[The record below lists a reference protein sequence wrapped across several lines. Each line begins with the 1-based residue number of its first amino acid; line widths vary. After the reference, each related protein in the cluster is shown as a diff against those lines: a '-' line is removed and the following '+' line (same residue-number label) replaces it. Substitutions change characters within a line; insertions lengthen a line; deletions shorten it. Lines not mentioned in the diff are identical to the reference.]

1 MPEGLKTTSR
11 CQVTT
16 VERKL
21 LIATQ
26 KLIGEIKKASGVH
39 GSGGSAEEAR
49 TNKFRIYCDL
59 FMGSLLSV
67 QEQSNIT
74 VFFSQVRNNQKVPRN
89 IRAMAK
95 KVYDDLVENHKG
107 R

>member
-26 KLIGEIKKASGVH
+26 KLIGEIEKASKIPC
-39 GSGGSAEEAR
+39 SGGSAEEAR
-49 TNKFRIYCDL
+49 TNKFRTYCDL
-59 FMGSLLSV
+59 FIGSLLSV

-74 VFFSQVRNNQKVPRN
+74 IFFS
-89 IRAMAK
+89 
-95 KVYDDLVENHKG
+95 
-107 R
+107 